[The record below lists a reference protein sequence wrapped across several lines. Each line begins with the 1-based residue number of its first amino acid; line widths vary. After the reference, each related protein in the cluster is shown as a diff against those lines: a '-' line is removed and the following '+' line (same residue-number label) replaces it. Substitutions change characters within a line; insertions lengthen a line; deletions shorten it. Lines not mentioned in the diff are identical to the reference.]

1 LCYISKSIVHLNVFL
16 FLATEKKRNMGELV
30 IKEVLTKKDLS
41 DFIYLPEKV
50 HKDEPT
56 WLPPIYM
63 DEWELYD
70 KKKNK
75 SFLYADA
82 ILLLAYRDG
91 KPVGRI
97 MGIINNRYNSIH
109 NEKDGRFCFM
119 ECYNDQEVFHTL
131 LSKVEEWAEK
141 NGMVSMIGPLGF
153 SDKDPQG
160 FQTEGFEYPQFMT
173 SANNSAYM
181 PQLMESEGYEKKV
194 DLVNYLGKL
203 PEIFP
208 PIYEKVLTRFSNTS
222 EYKIIEFKSKKEIKP
237 YIIDVLELMN
247 ETFAEIY
254 GFVPLNDKEKTDF
267 AARYLPI
274 LDPKFVKV
282 LEVNGKLIGFA
293 IGLPDFS
300 TGIRKAKGRMLP
312 FGIIKILWESR
323 KSKKLLMMLGGVKKE
338 FRGKGLEVLMGVK
351 ILQSGIKHKMTMI
364 DSHLVLEDNTKMRAE
379 YERIGCHVV
388 KKFRIYRKELH
399 PKI

>member
-1 LCYISKSIVHLNVFL
+1 
-16 FLATEKKRNMGELV
+16 MGELV
-30 IKEVLTKKDLS
+30 IKEVLTKKDLR
-41 DFIYLPEKV
+41 DFIFLPEKV
-50 HKDEPT
+50 HKDEPS

-75 SFLYADA
+75 SFQYADA
-82 ILLLAYRDG
+82 LLLLAYRDN

-97 MGIINNRYNSIH
+97 MGIINNRYNTIH
-109 NEKDGRFCFM
+109 NEKNGRFCFM
-119 ECYNDQEVFHTL
+119 ECYNDKEVFHTL
-131 LSKVEEWAEK
+131 LTKVEEWAEN
-141 NGMVSMIGPLGF
+141 NGMISIIGPLGF

-173 SANNSAYM
+173 SANNSQYM
-181 PQLMESEGYEKKV
+181 PELMAPEGYEKKV

-203 PEIFP
+203 PEKFP
-208 PIYEKVLTRFSNTS
+208 LIYDKVLTRFGNSI
-222 EYKIIEFKSKKEIKP
+222 EYKIVEFRSKKELKP

-274 LDPKFVKV
+274 LDPKFVKI
-282 LEVNGKLIGFA
+282 LESKGKLIGFA

-300 TGIRKAKGRMLP
+300 NGIRKAKGKLLP
-312 FGIIKILWESR
+312 FGIIKILLDSR
-323 KSKKLLMMLGGVKKE
+323 RSKKLLMMLGGVKKD

-351 ILQSGIKHKMTMI
+351 ILQSGIKHKMNMI

-379 YERIGCHVV
+379 YERIGCQVV
-388 KKFRIYRKELH
+388 KKFRIYQKELH